1 MKYILGHRGRIRL
14 LNVLAMVLLSPWFSL
29 AADTNSTDD
38 PVLHALQEEMERSK
52 AHLKLEQMAAP
63 YYIDYRVFDID
74 EKVGEASFG
83 AVRSTVHTHL
93 RFARVIVR
101 VGDYKQDSFFGNGE
115 GTVTLVP
122 LDNDPIAL
130 RHQIWLATDQAY
142 KAATEALSEKQAKLK
157 QYTIDQPVDD
167 FARADPV
174 QFVGPLVKLESDP
187 KSWYT
192 ALRQATS
199 LYKSDPQLESLQADL
214 RVQAVNRY
222 LVTSEGT
229 VIRSGQT
236 FCQLYVEA
244 STQASDGMRLARSKP
259 YRVTALS
266 QLPLQEEFQR
276 DTAEL
281 VASLKAMRDAP
292 VVTDEYRGPVLMS
305 GQSAAT
311 VFSHLVGENVL
322 GTKPPLGQPG
332 RTVGAFATSYKSRV
346 LPDFLS
352 AVDDPTLSTI
362 AGRPLLGYYQY
373 DDEGVKAE
381 KVTLIDQGKL
391 VNYVI
396 GRTPIRDFA
405 VSNAHGRARLPSN
418 PPGPSLG
425 NLIITASDPLSP
437 ADLKKKLLDLCRQR
451 DLPYCYYVA
460 TIDHENN
467 PNVLY
472 RVWTKDGH
480 EELVRG
486 AAFGDLDTRAMRNDL
501 VAAGDDVYVGSRLLN
516 TPHSIVSPSILF
528 DDLEVK
534 PANKNRDQLPE
545 YPPPPLNPAK

>member
-1 MKYILGHRGRIRL
+1 MKRTRCLLTL
-14 LNVLAMVLLSPWFSL
+14 LNAMVTVLLSAGIAL
-29 AADTNSTDD
+29 AADTNSNDD
-38 PVLHALQEEMERSK
+38 PVLSALQQEMQRSK
-52 AHLKLEQMAAP
+52 AHLKLEQMASP
-63 YYIDYRVFDID
+63 YYIDYRVFDI
-74 EKVGEASFG
+74 EEMVGEASFG
-83 AVRSTVHTHL
+83 AIRTTVHSHL
-93 RFARVIVR
+93 RFARVVVR

-115 GTVTLVP
+115 GTVALVP
-122 LDNDPIAL
+122 LDNDPIAM
-130 RHQIWLATDQAY
+130 RHQISLATDQAY
-142 KAATEALSEKQAKLK
+142 KAATEALSAKQAKLK
-157 QYTIDQPVDD
+157 EFTIDQPVDD
-167 FARADPV
+167 FARAEPV
-174 QFVGPLVKLESDP
+174 HFVGPLVKLEGDP
-187 KSWYT
+187 KSWYA

-199 LYKSDPQLESLQADL
+199 SYKTDPQLESLEAEL
-214 RVQAVNRY
+214 RLQAVNRY

-236 FCQLYVEA
+236 YCQLAVEA

-266 QLPLQEEFQR
+266 QLPSQEEFQR
-276 DTAEL
+276 DTAAL

-292 VVTDEYRGPVLMS
+292 VVTDEYRGPVLFA

-311 VFSHLVGENVL
+311 VFSNLVGENVL

-332 RTVGAFATSYKSRV
+332 RTVGAFASSYKSRV

-352 AVDDPTLSTI
+352 VVDDPTLSTI
-362 AGRPLLGYYQY
+362 DGRPLIGYYQY
-373 DDEGVKAE
+373 DDEGVEAE

-396 GRTPIRDFA
+396 GRTPIRDFPA
-405 VSNAHGRARLPSN
+405 SNAHGRARLPSN
-418 PPGPSLG
+418 PPSPSLG

-486 AAFGDLDTRAMRNDL
+486 AAFGDLDTRALRNDL
-501 VAAGDDVYVGSRLLN
+501 VAAGNDAYVGGRLLN
-516 TPHSIVSPSILF
+516 VPHSIVSPSILF
-528 DDLEVK
+528 DELEVK

-545 YPPPPLNPAK
+545 YPPPPLAAAK

>member
-1 MKYILGHRGRIRL
+1 VNRTLRL
-14 LNVLAMVLLSPWFSL
+14 LTLLIVVVTVLLAAGL
-29 AADTNSTDD
+29 ALEAETNSTDD
-38 PVLHALQEEMERSK
+38 PILRALQEEMHRSK
-52 AHLKLEQMAAP
+52 AHLKLEQMASP
-63 YYIDYRVFDID
+63 YYIAYRIFDID
-74 EKVGEASFG
+74 ERGSEASFG
-83 AVRSTVHTHL
+83 AIRNTFHSHL
-93 RFARVIVR
+93 RFARVVVR

-115 GTVTLVP
+115 GTVALVP
-122 LDNDPIAL
+122 LDNDPLAL

-142 KAATEALSEKQAKLK
+142 KAATEALSAKRAKLK
-157 QYTIDQPVDD
+157 EFTIDQPVDD

-174 QFVGPLVKLESDP
+174 QFVGPLVKLEGDL
-187 KSWYT
+187 KSWQA

-199 LYKSDPQLESLQADL
+199 LYKTDPQLESLQAEL
-214 RVQAVNRY
+214 RLQAVNRY

-229 VIRSGQT
+229 VIRTGQT
-236 FCQLYVEA
+236 FCQLGVEA
-244 STQASDGMRLARSKP
+244 STQAADGMRLARSKP
-259 YRVTALS
+259 YRVTAVS
-266 QLPLQEEFQR
+266 QLPSQEEFQR
-276 DTAEL
+276 DTAAL
-281 VASLKAMRDAP
+281 IASLKALRDAP
-292 VVTDEYRGPVLMS
+292 VVTDEYRGPVLLS

-311 VFSHLVGENVL
+311 VFANLVGENVL

-346 LPDFLS
+346 LPDLLS
-352 AVDDPTLSTI
+352 VVDDPTLSTM
-362 AGRPLLGYYQY
+362 AGRPLIGYYQY
-373 DDEGVKAE
+373 DDEGVRAE
-381 KVTLIDQGKL
+381 KVTLIEKGKL

-396 GRTPIRDFA
+396 GRTPIRDFP

-486 AAFGDLDTRAMRNDL
+486 AAFGDLDTRALRNDL
-501 VAAGDDVYVGSRLLN
+501 VAAGDDVFVGSRLLN
-516 TPHSIVSPSILF
+516 IPHSIVSPSILF
-528 DDLEVK
+528 DELEVK

-545 YPPPPLNPAK
+545 YPPPPLAAAK

>member
-1 MKYILGHRGRIRL
+1 MRRTLCRLRL
-14 LNVLAMVLLSPWFSL
+14 LSVMVAVLLSAKFAL
-29 AADTNSTDD
+29 AADSNSTDD
-38 PVLHALQEEMERSK
+38 PVLSALQEEMQRSK
-52 AHLKLEQMAAP
+52 AHLKLEQMASP

-74 EKVGEASFG
+74 EKLGEASFG
-83 AVRSTVHTHL
+83 AIRATIHSHL
-93 RFARVIVR
+93 RFARVVVR

-115 GTVTLVP
+115 GTVALVP
-122 LDNDPIAL
+122 LDNDPVAM
-130 RHQIWLATDQAY
+130 RYQIWLATDQAY
-142 KAATEALSEKQAKLK
+142 KAATEALSAKQAKLK
-157 QYTIDQPVDD
+157 EFTIDQPVDD

-174 QFVGPLVKLESDP
+174 HFVGPLVKLEGDP
-187 KSWYT
+187 KSWYA

-199 LYKSDPQLESLQADL
+199 LYKTDPQLETLEAEL
-214 RVQAVNRY
+214 RLQAVNRY

-236 FCQLYVEA
+236 FCQLGLEA

-266 QLPLQEEFQR
+266 QLPSQEEFQR
-276 DTAEL
+276 DTAAL

-292 VVTDEYRGPVLMS
+292 VVTEEYRGPVLLS

-322 GTKPPLGQPG
+322 GTKPPLGKPG

-352 AVDDPTLSTI
+352 VVDDPTVSMMD
-362 AGRPLLGYYQY
+362 GRPLIGYYQY

-396 GRTPIRDFA
+396 GRTPIRDFP

-425 NLIITASDPLSP
+425 NLIITASDPFSP

-460 TIDHENN
+460 TIDPENN

-486 AAFGDLDTRAMRNDL
+486 AAFGDLDTRALRNDL
-501 VAAGDDVYVGSRLLN
+501 VVAGNDAYVGSRLLN
-516 TPHSIVSPSILF
+516 VPHSIVSPSILF
-528 DDLEVK
+528 DELEVK

-545 YPPPPLNPAK
+545 YPPPPLTPAK

>member
-1 MKYILGHRGRIRL
+1 MKRSRCLLTL
-14 LNVLAMVLLSPWFSL
+14 LNIMVTVLLSAGFVL
-29 AADTNSTDD
+29 AADTSSTDD
-38 PVLHALQEEMERSK
+38 PVLRALLEEMQRSK
-52 AHLKLEQMAAP
+52 AHLKLEQMASP

-74 EKVGEASFG
+74 EKFVEASFG
-83 AVRSTVHTHL
+83 AIRATIHNHL
-93 RFARVIVR
+93 RFARVVVR

-115 GTVTLVP
+115 GTVALVP
-122 LDNDPIAL
+122 LDNDPLAM

-142 KAATEALSEKQAKLK
+142 KAATEALSAKQAKLK
-157 QYTIDQPVDD
+157 EFTIDQPVDD

-174 QFVGPLVKLESDP
+174 HFVGPLVKLEGDP
-187 KSWYT
+187 KSWYA

-199 LYKSDPQLESLQADL
+199 LYKTDPELESLETSL
-214 RVQAVNRY
+214 RLQAVNRY

-229 VIRSGQT
+229 VIRTGQT
-236 FCQLYVEA
+236 YCELGVEA

-266 QLPLQEEFQR
+266 QLPSQEEFQR
-276 DTAEL
+276 DTAAL
-281 VASLKAMRDAP
+281 IATLKAMRDAP
-292 VVTDEYRGPVLMS
+292 VVTDEYRGPVLFS

-311 VFSHLVGENVL
+311 VFSNLVGENVL

-352 AVDDPTLSTI
+352 VVDDPTVSTVD
-362 AGRPLLGYYQY
+362 GRPLIGHYQY

-396 GRTPIRDFA
+396 GRTPIRDFP

-486 AAFGDLDTRAMRNDL
+486 AAFGDLDTRALRNDL
-501 VAAGDDVYVGSRLLN
+501 VAAGNDVYVGSRLLN
-516 TPHSIVSPSILF
+516 IPHSIVSPSILF
-528 DDLEVK
+528 DELEVK

-545 YPPPPLNPAK
+545 YPPPPLAAAK